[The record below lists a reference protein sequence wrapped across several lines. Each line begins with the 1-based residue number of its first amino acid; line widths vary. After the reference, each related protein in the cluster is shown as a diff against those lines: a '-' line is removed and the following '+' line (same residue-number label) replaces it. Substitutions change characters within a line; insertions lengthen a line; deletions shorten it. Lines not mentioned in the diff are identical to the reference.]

1 VNLSVPNFSSLKNQ
15 KPPQAQA
22 QKEESPVVGF
32 HVTKEE
38 HAVLQEYANKM
49 YNTIIQNPQSGQK
62 VRVLEK
68 PQIGLLI
75 KVATFYYM
83 QMFNFHQTMQGQQNN
98 PEFQAAMKTIANK
111 LQLG

>member
-1 VNLSVPNFSSLKNQ
+1 LSVPNFSSLKNQ
-15 KPPQAQA
+15 KQSPQPQA
-22 QKEESPVVGF
+22 QKEESQIVGF
-32 HVTKEE
+32 HVNKEE

-49 YNTIIQNPQSGQK
+49 YNTIIPNPQTGQK

-83 QMFNFHQTMQGQQNN
+83 QMYNFHQSMQGQQNN